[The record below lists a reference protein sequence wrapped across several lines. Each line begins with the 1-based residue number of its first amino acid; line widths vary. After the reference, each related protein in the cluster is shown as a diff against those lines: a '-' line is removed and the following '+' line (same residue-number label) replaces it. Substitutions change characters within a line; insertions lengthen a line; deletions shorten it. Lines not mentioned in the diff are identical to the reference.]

1 MVTHPVKCRIAVD
14 ARRPVVLLVF
24 LSIFGHCYAQVTWD
38 VKAGLNYSNVAVKDG
53 DGTRP
58 NTSPVPGILLGI
70 GLGIP
75 LWDQFSIQP
84 SLVYAKRGFKAPESS
99 PIGWGKGF
107 DARVSY
113 LEFPVSLRYG
123 PKIGPGRLLVAAGPY
138 LGYGTGGTW
147 HTDEAATIGD
157 IMIGNK
163 GDMKFQDDA
172 SYGDYGTYVY
182 GKPWDY
188 GIHVSVGYS
197 LVDRYTLSFGLQRGV
212 ADLESRW
219 ADYQPDR
226 SLRNRAMGVAI
237 GYSF

>member
-1 MVTHPVKCRIAVD
+1 MKSFTF
-14 ARRPVVLLVF
+14 LLVS
-24 LSIFGHCYAQVTWD
+24 LSIFGNCIAQVKWD
-38 VKAGLNYSNVAVKDG
+38 VKAGLNYSNVIAKDG
-53 DGTRP
+53 DGSSAS
-58 NTSPVPGILLGI
+58 TSPVPGIYLGF
-70 GLGIP
+70 GLGVP
-75 LWDQFSIQP
+75 LSNQFSIQS

-113 LEFPVSLRYG
+113 LELPVSLRYS

-147 HTDEAATIGD
+147 HTDEAAAIGD
-157 IMIGNK
+157 ILIGNK
-163 GDMKFQDDA
+163 GDVKFQDDA

-188 GIHVSVGYS
+188 GAHISIGYS
-197 LVDRYTLSFGLQRGV
+197 LVDRYTLSFGLQQGI
-212 ADLESRW
+212 ADLQSRW

-226 SLRNRAMGVAI
+226 TLRNRAMSVTI